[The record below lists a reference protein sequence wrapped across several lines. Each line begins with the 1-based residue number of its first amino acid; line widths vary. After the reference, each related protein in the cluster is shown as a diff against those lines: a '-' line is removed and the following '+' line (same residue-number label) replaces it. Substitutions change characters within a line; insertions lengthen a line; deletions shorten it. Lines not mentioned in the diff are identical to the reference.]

1 MERWK
6 DGKMENINMVRF
18 ATRLCM
24 GEIDDIMAEQEAL
37 KQRERIRRTDEAD
50 GYFAPEQED

>member
-1 MERWK
+1 
-6 DGKMENINMVRF
+6 MENINMVRF

-24 GEIDDIMAEQEAL
+24 GEIDDILWEQEAL
-37 KQRERIRRTDEAD
+37 KQRERIRRTDEED

>member
-1 MERWK
+1 M
-6 DGKMENINMVRF
+6 GKIENIDMVRF

-24 GEIDDIMAEQEAL
+24 GEIDDILWEQEAL